1 MGGVGV
7 VGAVVSLG
15 VPPLT
20 MVVGPVVEA
29 PVVTVEDGPE
39 VVVSG
44 GPVEVTSDVTFVPVV
59 EGTGVVTKAIDN
71 KITKKFKR
79 TGQKLWTI
87 PFTHIRYE
95 TIVELLC
102 STDDVSTTCNNSI
115 MTMKFFVTYACK
127 TVQTN

>member
-1 MGGVGV
+1 MGGVV
-7 VGAVVSLG
+7 AVAVFSLG

-20 MVVGPVVEA
+20 MVVGPVVDA

-87 PFTHIRYE
+87 PFTHIRYHVL
-95 TIVELLC
+95 TKQL
-102 STDDVSTTCNNSI
+102 SNSYAVL
-115 MTMKFFVTYACK
+115 TMYQRHAII
-127 TVQTN
+127 